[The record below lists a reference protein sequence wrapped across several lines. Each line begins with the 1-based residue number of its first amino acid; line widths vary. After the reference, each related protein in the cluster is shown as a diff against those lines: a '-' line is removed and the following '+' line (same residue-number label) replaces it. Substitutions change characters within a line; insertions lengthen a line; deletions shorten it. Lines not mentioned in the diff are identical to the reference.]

1 VLVSFFFNFY
11 VVSIIIELYVWF
23 FCLRTLRALST
34 AGCSSGSLE
43 LERSIGG
50 APARCVQTGSTARAQ
65 LGLSKK
71 NARRDM
77 PVGAACG
84 VEWRMRSIARV
95 SVPTNLKHSR
105 CCGIIYHTVVDRNWS
120 SS

>member
-1 VLVSFFFNFY
+1 MCPNG
-11 VVSIIIELYVWF
+11 LYGPGPAWF
-23 FCLRTLRALST
+23 
-34 AGCSSGSLE
+34 
-43 LERSIGG
+43 
-50 APARCVQTGSTARAQ
+50 VKK
-65 LGLSKK
+65 KK